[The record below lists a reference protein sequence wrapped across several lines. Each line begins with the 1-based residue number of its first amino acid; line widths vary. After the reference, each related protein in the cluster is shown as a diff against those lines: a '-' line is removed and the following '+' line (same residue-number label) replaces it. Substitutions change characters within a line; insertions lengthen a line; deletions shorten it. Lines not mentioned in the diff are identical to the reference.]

1 MHDEVF
7 KTLKLKLA
15 YAYYLGQS
23 GEKWRACQVFPLF
36 RVQKDASKC
45 IDNPVS
51 SSWRGRR

>member
-45 IDNPVS
+45 IYNPVS
-51 SSWRGRR
+51 SS